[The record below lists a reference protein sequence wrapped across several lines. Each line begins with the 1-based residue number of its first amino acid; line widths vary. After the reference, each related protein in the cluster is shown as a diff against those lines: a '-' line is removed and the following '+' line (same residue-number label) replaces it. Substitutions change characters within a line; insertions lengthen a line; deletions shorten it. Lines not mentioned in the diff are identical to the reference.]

1 MLQHLAGQYQ
11 DSNRSLAKAE
21 ELTEALYTRRITSE
35 VQAFMTSDNAL
46 PYEGEEFEKVM
57 LNIIMAMNYAQLGL
71 VDDAL
76 VEARKVDHKLSVL
89 KDRNRGK
96 ITYSRDPFA
105 RYLSGILYE
114 ASGNLN
120 DALVAYRL
128 AFDAFKE
135 AQGLYGT
142 PVPDSLRRD
151 LLRTTE
157 ALGLTD
163 EHHEYLKLF
172 PHVSWAPLSQTKD
185 LAELIFVAY
194 EGRAPLKYDVFIDV
208 PFSPQALAVV
218 LATRGPV
225 RPRFGD
231 QYPAES
237 VLYGLTGHIM
247 RLAVPRFAPR
257 RSAVREAQ
265 AIVVGNDIQQRVRLA
280 LVEDI
285 TSIAM
290 KDLDE
295 RIVRTTVKAVARA
308 AWKYALAEGVELGV
322 RGGFGKNREGAY
334 LAGAIAGVLAR
345 TLAIASEEADK
356 RSWATLPDRI
366 ELGRVMV
373 PPGTYDVEFRYS
385 GRVGEALPTQVVRGI
400 TIGAGEKRFITTRVM
415 Q

>member
-1 MLQHLAGQYQ
+1 
-11 DSNRSLAKAE
+11 
-21 ELTEALYTRRITSE
+21 
-35 VQAFMTSDNAL
+35 
-46 PYEGEEFEKVM
+46 
-57 LNIIMAMNYAQLGL
+57 
-71 VDDAL
+71 L

-128 AFDAFKE
+128 ALDAFRE
-135 AQGLYGT
+135 AQALYGT
-142 PVPDSLRRD
+142 PLPDSLRQD
-151 LLRTTE
+151 LLRMTD

-163 EHHEYLKLF
+163 EHHEYRTRF
-172 PHVSWAPLSQTKD
+172 PQVNWRPLGQTKD
-185 LAELIFVAY
+185 LAELILVAY
-194 EGRAPLKYDVFIDV
+194 EGRAPIKYDVFINV
-208 PFSPQALAVV
+208 PFSPEALAVV
-218 LATRGPV
+218 LATRGLV
-225 RPRFGD
+225 RPQFGD
-231 QYPAES
+231 RYPAES

-247 RLAVPRFAPR
+247 SLAVPRFAPR
-257 RSAVREAQ
+257 RSTVAKAEAVV
-265 AIVVGNDIQQRVRLA
+265 IGNGTRRRAPLA
-280 LVEDI
+280 LMEDI

-322 RGGFGKNREGAY
+322 RGAVGRNRDGAY
-334 LAGAIAGVLAR
+334 LAGAIAGALAR

-366 ELGRVMV
+366 ELGRMLV
-373 PPGTYDVEFRYS
+373 PPGTYDVEFHYS
-385 GRVGEALPTQVVRGI
+385 GRVGEVLPTQVVRGI
-400 TIGAGEKRFITTRVM
+400 TVGAGEKRFITTRVI